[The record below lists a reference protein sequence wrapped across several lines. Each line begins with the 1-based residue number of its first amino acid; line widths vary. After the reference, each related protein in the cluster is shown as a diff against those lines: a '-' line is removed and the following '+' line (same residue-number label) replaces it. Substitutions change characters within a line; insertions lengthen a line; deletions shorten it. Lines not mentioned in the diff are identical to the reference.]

1 MTPLP
6 FAPPVAPMLAKP
18 GGSSVPDPDSVGGGL
33 LYEPKWDGFRIIIFR
48 QESSAVLQ
56 PRRADDL
63 AYAFPDV
70 VAEALRQLPPG
81 TVVDG
86 ELVSAHD
93 GRLWFEELG
102 MRLRPR
108 SEAGGWK
115 IAELA
120 GQYPASFVAFDVLAV
135 SGSDLRSSPNRERRA
150 ALEALSQHWE
160 PPFYRSPA
168 ITDPELARRWFDVFE
183 GAGLD
188 GVIARP
194 LDAPYQPGKRTLLK
208 VKHARTADVVVAGWR
223 PHKSPGPDGSPV
235 VGSLL
240 LGLFDDHGR
249 LHHVGVASSFSAARR
264 AALVAELAAYAD
276 PDPEEHPWRQWL
288 AAAES
293 PSQRV
298 PGAPS
303 RWSGGKDLS
312 WVPLQAR
319 LVAEVGYDHMEGD
332 RFRHVASFKRWRPDR
347 EPASCTYEQLDRP
360 LRFDLD
366 RILAPGLPADVAAVV
381 FEVVDAGSAAARA
394 VLQAYFDEIGRS
406 IPGGF
411 DPGAAPDPAQDYN
424 QPNGCFLLVAD
435 GPQTVGCGGITFR
448 DEGTAEI
455 KRMWIRPDFRGRGI
469 AGRLLRRLEDAAQ
482 QAGRSRIVLDTNASL
497 APALALYRSAGYRA
511 VPAYNHNP
519 YADRWFAKD
528 LDPLR

>member
-1 MTPLP
+1 MSAVP
-6 FAPPVAPMLAKP
+6 FAPGVPPMLAKP
-18 GGSSVPDPDSVGGGL
+18 VGDTVPEPDSVAGGL
-33 LYEPKWDGFRIIIFR
+33 LYEPKWDGFRILVYR
-48 QESSAVLQ
+48 LPDAVVLQ

-63 AYAFPDV
+63 AYAFPEV
-70 VAEALRQLPPG
+70 VAEAMAQLPPG

-120 GQYPASFVAFDVLAV
+120 QRYPASLVAFDLLAV
-135 SGSDLRSSPNRERRA
+135 DGTDLRAAPNAERRRRLEELSGSWHA
-150 ALEALSQHWE
+150 
-160 PPFYRSPA
+160 PFHLSPA
-168 ITDPELARRWFDVFE
+168 TTDVATARQWFDRFE

-194 LDAPYQPGKRTLLK
+194 LTAAYEPGKRVLLK

-223 PHKSPGPDGSPV
+223 PHKAPGPDGEPV

-240 LGLFDDHGR
+240 LGLYDDAGR
-249 LHHVGVASSFSAARR
+249 LHHVGVASSFPARR
-264 AALVAELAAYAD
+264 RAELVAELRPYAD
-276 PDPEEHPWRQWL
+276 PDLAEHPWHSWL
-288 AAAES
+288 ATAQA

-312 WVPLQAR
+312 WIPLRAE

-347 EPASCTYEQLDRP
+347 EPASCTYAQLDRP
-360 LRFDLD
+360 VGFDLAD
-366 RILAPGLPADVAAVV
+366 IL
-381 FEVVDAGSAAARA
+381 
-394 VLQAYFDEIGRS
+394 
-406 IPGGF
+406 
-411 DPGAAPDPAQDYN
+411 GA
-424 QPNGCFLLVAD
+424 
-435 GPQTVGCGGITFR
+435 
-448 DEGTAEI
+448 
-455 KRMWIRPDFRGRGI
+455 
-469 AGRLLRRLEDAAQ
+469 
-482 QAGRSRIVLDTNASL
+482 
-497 APALALYRSAGYRA
+497 
-511 VPAYNHNP
+511 
-519 YADRWFAKD
+519 
-528 LDPLR
+528 

>member
-1 MTPLP
+1 MSAIP
-6 FAPPVAPMLAKP
+6 FAPGVAPMLAKP
-18 GGSSVPDPDSVGGGL
+18 AGNQVPAPQLRQGGF
-33 LYEPKWDGFRIIIFR
+33 LYEPKWDGFRAIIFR
-48 QESSAVLQ
+48 DTDSVVIQ

-63 AYAFPDV
+63 GYAFPEV
-70 VAEALRQLPPG
+70 VAQAMSQLPPG

-120 GQYPASFVAFDVLAV
+120 QQYPASFVAFDLLAV
-135 SGSDLRSSPNRERRA
+135 AGADLRGEPNRARRA
-150 ALEALSQHWE
+150 ALESLASGWQ
-160 PPFYRSPA
+160 PPIHLSPA
-168 ITDPELARRWFDVFE
+168 TLDPEVARHWFEVFE

-194 LDAPYQPGKRTLLK
+194 LDAPYEPGKRTLLK

-223 PHKSPGPDGSPV
+223 PYKTSGTDGAAV

-240 LGLFDDHGR
+240 LGLYDDAGR
-249 LHHVGVASSFSAARR
+249 LHHVGVASSFTAPRR
-264 AALVAELAAYAD
+264 AELVAELAPFAD
-276 PDPEEHPWRQWL
+276 PDPADHPWRDWMRMS
-288 AAAES
+288 AT

-312 WVPLQAR
+312 WTPLRAE

-347 EPASCTYEQLDRP
+347 APASCTYEQLERP
-360 LRFDLD
+360 VRFDL
-366 RILAPGLPADVAAVV
+366 A
-381 FEVVDAGSAAARA
+381 EV
-394 VLQAYFDEIGRS
+394 L
-406 IPGGF
+406 
-411 DPGAAPDPAQDYN
+411 GA
-424 QPNGCFLLVAD
+424 
-435 GPQTVGCGGITFR
+435 
-448 DEGTAEI
+448 
-455 KRMWIRPDFRGRGI
+455 
-469 AGRLLRRLEDAAQ
+469 
-482 QAGRSRIVLDTNASL
+482 
-497 APALALYRSAGYRA
+497 
-511 VPAYNHNP
+511 
-519 YADRWFAKD
+519 
-528 LDPLR
+528 